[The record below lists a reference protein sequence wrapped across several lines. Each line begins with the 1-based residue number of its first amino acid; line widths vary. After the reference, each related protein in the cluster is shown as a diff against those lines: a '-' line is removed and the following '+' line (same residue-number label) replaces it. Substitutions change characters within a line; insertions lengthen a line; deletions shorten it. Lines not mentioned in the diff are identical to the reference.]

1 VHPKI
6 NFGNTT
12 KRPGSLG
19 EVATIVLEVLERIKQ
34 AEDALAAKRQHAQA
48 EMQAYELAKQERLLQ
63 LKTASQE
70 EIKRVLKK
78 SQTLQAEI
86 LEQERQQLLAETETI
101 TQKLQEQYEKNKA
114 HVIEAVIERVK
125 RIYGSQ

>member
-1 VHPKI
+1 M
-6 NFGNTT
+6 
-12 KRPGSLG
+12 
-19 EVATIVLEVLERIKQ
+19 ATIVLEVLERIKQ

-101 TQKLQEQYEKNKA
+101 TQELQEQYEKNKA